1 MAAVAGIPDA
11 PAKLPEKIRHSDLPP
26 AQNGTGL
33 RKLLLL
39 HPMDVLYIYT
49 AGPAAFVL
57 KPRVHATWAAGC
69 YDLR

>member
-33 RKLLLL
+33 RKCLLL
-39 HPMDVLYIYT
+39 HPMDVLYIHCW
-49 AGPAAFVL
+49 AAFVL